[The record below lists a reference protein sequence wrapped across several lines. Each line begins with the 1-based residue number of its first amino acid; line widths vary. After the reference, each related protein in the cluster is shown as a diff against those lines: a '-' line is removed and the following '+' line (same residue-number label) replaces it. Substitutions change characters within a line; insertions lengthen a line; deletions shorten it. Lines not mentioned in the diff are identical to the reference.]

1 MSNVSGGF
9 DSHALPP
16 CVKVGVGG
24 SGSGVGK
31 YINCGMWN
39 DNLGITKMIK
49 GRIFSGIQPTG
60 IIHLGNYVGAIQ
72 QWVKLMHDYDC
83 IYCIVDYHAITIEY
97 EVQALRENIMEA
109 AITLLACG
117 LDPEHCKLFVQ
128 SQVPEHTELCWLFN
142 CITPIGDLERMTQFK
157 EKSELHREHI
167 NMGLLGYPALQ
178 AADIL
183 IYKAGFVP
191 VGEDQVQ
198 HIELT
203 RRIAR
208 RFNYRFGEIFPEPQE
223 ILTRT
228 SRIMGTDGKTKM
240 SKSLNN
246 YIGILEPPEAIWEKL
261 RTSVTDENR
270 KRRNDPGNP
279 EICNLFTMHKVFSS
293 AEDIARI
300 NRECRTAEIGCIE
313 CKKILFNNMM
323 AHLEPIQ
330 QKAQQLRDKPELVT
344 AALDE
349 GARHCRKMAME
360 VMNEVR
366 TKVGMLPYSK

>member
-1 MSNVSGGF
+1 M
-9 DSHALPP
+9 
-16 CVKVGVGG
+16 
-24 SGSGVGK
+24 
-31 YINCGMWN
+31 
-39 DNLGITKMIK
+39 TK

-97 EVQALRENIMEA
+97 DRQSLRDNIMEA
-109 AITLLACG
+109 GVTLIACG
-117 LDPEHCKLFVQ
+117 IDPERCTLFVQ
-128 SQVPEHTELCWLFN
+128 SQVPEHTELAWIFN

-157 EKSELHREHI
+157 EKSAQHREHI
-167 NMGLLGYPALQ
+167 NMGLLDYPVLQ

-203 RRIAR
+203 RRTAR
-208 RFNYRFGEIFPEPQE
+208 RFNNRFGETFPEPQE
-223 ILTRT
+223 ILTPT

-246 YIGILEPPEAIWEKL
+246 YIGILEPPDVIWEKL

-279 EICNLFTMHKVFSS
+279 DICNLFTIHKVFS
-293 AEDIARI
+293 APEDIARI
-300 NRECRTAEIGCIE
+300 NRACRSAEIGCIE
-313 CKKILFNNMM
+313 CKKILFNNLM
-323 AHLEPIQ
+323 AHLAPIQ
-330 QKAQQLRDKPELVT
+330 QSAAKLRDKPELVID
-344 AALDE
+344 ALDE
-349 GARHCRKMAME
+349 GARRCREMAAQ
-360 VMNEVR
+360 VMDEVR
-366 TKVGMLPYSK
+366 IKVGLLPCTK

>member
-1 MSNVSGGF
+1 M
-9 DSHALPP
+9 
-16 CVKVGVGG
+16 K
-24 SGSGVGK
+24 
-31 YINCGMWN
+31 
-39 DNLGITKMIK
+39 K

-97 EVQALRENIMEA
+97 EVQALRDNIMEA
-109 AITLLACG
+109 ATTLLACG
-117 LDPEHCKLFVQ
+117 LDPAQCTLFIQ
-128 SQVPEHTELCWLFN
+128 SRVPEHTELTWLFN

-157 EKSELHREHI
+157 EKSEQHREHI
-167 NMGLLGYPALQ
+167 NLGLLGYPVLQ

-208 RFNYRFGEIFPEPQE
+208 RFNSRFGETFPEPQE
-223 ILTRT
+223 ILTPT

-246 YIGILEPPEAIWEKL
+246 YIGILEPPEVIWEKL

-270 KRRNDPGNP
+270 KRRYDPGNP
-279 EICNLFTMHKVFSS
+279 EICNLFTMHKVFSTP
-293 AEDIARI
+293 EDIARI
-300 NRECRTAEIGCIE
+300 NRACRTAEIGCIE

-323 AHLEPIQ
+323 AHFEPIQ
-330 QKAQQLRDKPELVT
+330 QKAKKLHAQPEAVI
-344 AALDE
+344 AALNE
-349 GARHCRKMAME
+349 GAARCKKMAVQMME
-360 VMNEVR
+360 EVR
-366 TKVGMLPYSK
+366 AKAGLLPYAK

>member
-1 MSNVSGGF
+1 M
-9 DSHALPP
+9 
-16 CVKVGVGG
+16 K
-24 SGSGVGK
+24 
-31 YINCGMWN
+31 
-39 DNLGITKMIK
+39 K

-72 QWVKLMHDYDC
+72 QWVKLMQDYDC

-97 EVQALRENIMEA
+97 EVQTMRDNIMEA
-109 AITLLACG
+109 AVTLLACG

-128 SQVPEHTELCWLFN
+128 SQVPEHTELSWLFN

-157 EKSELHREHI
+157 EKSEQHREHI
-167 NMGLLGYPALQ
+167 NLGLLGYPVLQ

-208 RFNYRFGEIFPEPQE
+208 RFNFRFGETFPEPQE
-223 ILTRT
+223 ILTPT
-228 SRIMGTDGKTKM
+228 ARIMGTDGKTKM

-246 YIGILEPPEAIWEKL
+246 HIGILEPPEAIWEKL

-279 EICNLFTMHKVFSS
+279 EICNLFTIHKVFSS

-330 QKAQQLRDKPELVT
+330 QKARQLRDKPKLVT
-344 AALDE
+344 AALDD
-349 GARHCRKMAME
+349 GARQCRKMATQ
-360 VMNEVR
+360 VMDEAR
-366 TKVGMLPYSK
+366 AKVGLLPFSK

>member
-1 MSNVSGGF
+1 M
-9 DSHALPP
+9 
-16 CVKVGVGG
+16 K
-24 SGSGVGK
+24 
-31 YINCGMWN
+31 
-39 DNLGITKMIK
+39 K

-72 QWVKLMHDYDC
+72 QWVKLMQDYDC

-97 EVQALRENIMEA
+97 EVQTLRDNIMEA
-109 AITLLACG
+109 AVTLLACG

-128 SQVPEHTELCWLFN
+128 SQVPEHTELTWMFN

-157 EKSELHREHI
+157 EKSEQHREHI
-167 NMGLLGYPALQ
+167 NLGLLGYPVLQ

-208 RFNYRFGEIFPEPQE
+208 RFNYRFGETFPEPQE

-246 YIGILEPPEAIWEKL
+246 HIGILEPPEVIWEKL

-330 QKAQQLRDKPELVT
+330 QKARQLRDKPELVT
-344 AALDE
+344 AALDD
-349 GARHCRKMAME
+349 GARQCRKMATQ
-360 VMNEVR
+360 VMDQVR
-366 TKVGMLPYSK
+366 IKVGMLPFSK

>member
-1 MSNVSGGF
+1 M
-9 DSHALPP
+9 
-16 CVKVGVGG
+16 K
-24 SGSGVGK
+24 
-31 YINCGMWN
+31 
-39 DNLGITKMIK
+39 K

-60 IIHLGNYVGAIQ
+60 VIHLGNYVGAIQ
-72 QWVKLMHDYDC
+72 QWVKLMEDYDC
-83 IYCIVDYHAITIEY
+83 IYCIVDYHAMTLEY
-97 EVQALRENIMEA
+97 EVESLRNNIMEA
-109 AITLLACG
+109 AVTLLACG
-117 LDPEHCKLFVQ
+117 LDPEHCTLFVQ
-128 SQVPEHTELCWLFN
+128 SRVPEHTELTWIFN
-142 CITPIGDLERMTQFK
+142 CLTPIGDLERMTQFK
-157 EKSELHREHI
+157 EKSQQHREHI
-167 NMGLLGYPALQ
+167 NMGLLDYPVLQ

-203 RRIAR
+203 RRVAR
-208 RFNYRFGEIFPEPQE
+208 RFNHRFGEVFPEPQE
-223 ILTRT
+223 ILTAT
-228 SRIMGTDGKTKM
+228 PRIMGTDGKTKM

-246 YIGILEPPEAIWEKL
+246 YIGILEAPEVIWEKL

-293 AEDIARI
+293 AEDILKI
-300 NRECRTAEIGCIE
+300 NHGCRTAEIGCIE

-330 QKAQQLRDKPELVT
+330 QKAKKLCEKPEMVT

-349 GARHCRKMAME
+349 GAEQCRKMAVQMME
-360 VMNEVR
+360 EVR
-366 TKVGMLPYSK
+366 RRVGIK

>member
-1 MSNVSGGF
+1 M
-9 DSHALPP
+9 
-16 CVKVGVGG
+16 K
-24 SGSGVGK
+24 
-31 YINCGMWN
+31 
-39 DNLGITKMIK
+39 K

-60 IIHLGNYVGAIQ
+60 VIHLGNYVGAIQ
-72 QWVKLMHDYDC
+72 QWVKLMQDYDC
-83 IYCIVDYHAITIEY
+83 IYCIVDYHAMTIDY
-97 EVQALRENIMEA
+97 EVESLRSNIVEA

-117 LDPEHCKLFVQ
+117 LDPEHCTLFVQ
-128 SQVPEHTELCWLFN
+128 SRVPEHTELTWIFN
-142 CITPIGDLERMTQFK
+142 CLTPIGDLERMTQFK
-157 EKSELHREHI
+157 EKSQQHREYI
-167 NMGLLGYPALQ
+167 NISLLDYPVLQ

-208 RFNYRFGEIFPEPQE
+208 RFNNRFGETFPEPQE
-223 ILTRT
+223 ILTPT

-246 YIGILEPPEAIWEKL
+246 YIGILEPPDVIWEKL

-279 EICNLFTMHKVFSS
+279 EICNLFTMHKVFSKP
-293 AEDIARI
+293 EDIQRI

-313 CKKILFNNMM
+313 CKKILYNNMM

-330 QKAQQLRDKPELVT
+330 QKAQQLREKPELII
-344 AALDE
+344 AALNE
-349 GARHCRKMAME
+349 GAARCQTMAAQVME
-360 VMNEVR
+360 DVR
-366 TKVGMLPYSK
+366 TKVGIK

>member
-1 MSNVSGGF
+1 
-9 DSHALPP
+9 
-16 CVKVGVGG
+16 
-24 SGSGVGK
+24 
-31 YINCGMWN
+31 
-39 DNLGITKMIK
+39 
-49 GRIFSGIQPTG
+49 
-60 IIHLGNYVGAIQ
+60 
-72 QWVKLMHDYDC
+72 
-83 IYCIVDYHAITIEY
+83 
-97 EVQALRENIMEA
+97 MEA
-109 AITLLACG
+109 AVTLLACG

-128 SQVPEHTELCWLFN
+128 SRVPEHTELTWMFN

-157 EKSELHREHI
+157 EKSEQHREHI
-167 NMGLLGYPALQ
+167 NLGLLGYPVLQ

-208 RFNYRFGEIFPEPQE
+208 RFNYRFGETFPEPQE

-246 YIGILEPPEAIWEKL
+246 HIGILEPPEVIWEKL

-279 EICNLFTMHKVFSS
+279 EICNLFTIHKVFSS
-293 AEDIARI
+293 VEDLARI

-323 AHLEPIQ
+323 AHFEPIQ
-330 QKAQQLRDKPELVT
+330 QKARQLRDKPELVT
-344 AALDE
+344 AALDD
-349 GARHCRKMAME
+349 GARQCRKMATQ
-360 VMNEVR
+360 VMDEVR
-366 TKVGMLPYSK
+366 AKVGMMPYSK